1 MVYIYNKRL
10 PNVDEIVICKIDN
23 INELGIDVSLVEYD
37 NLKGYISYSEVS
49 RKKKFN
55 VNKILTVGKEVH
67 LIVINVDIDKSFIDL
82 SKRTINNE
90 EITLFDEKYKIYIK
104 LYNMFRHFFKRY
116 YDYKGEYDNKE
127 LEGFLKNTLWKYQQS
142 KEDNEIYETITNS
155 DNNIQLINDNPEK
168 VENNSLNLVKLKGV
182 IDDYIR
188 LNIFV
193 VKPSKEIIFTLY
205 SVGEEG
211 YFDLKHVLDYKN
223 FYFYKNVSEDYTI
236 SILYETNSDYKIII
250 KQNDYVIKNQNQDYD
265 IDKVEMD
272 ILDEILK
279 RSTEKNM
286 VFSNTK

>member
-1 MVYIYNKRL
+1 MVFIYNKRL
-10 PNVDEIVICKIDN
+10 PNVDEIVISKIDN

-67 LIVINVDIDKSFIDL
+67 LIVINVDKDKGFIDL
-82 SKRTINNE
+82 SKRTINDE

-116 YDYKGEYDNKE
+116 YDYRSEYDNKE
-127 LEGFLKNTLWKYQQS
+127 LEDFLKNTLWKYQQS
-142 KEDNEIYETITNS
+142 KEDKEIYELITNS
-155 DNNIQLINDNPEK
+155 DNNILLINDNSEK
-168 VENNSLNLVKLKGV
+168 VENNSLDLVKLKSV
-182 IDDYIR
+182 IDDYIKV
-188 LNIFV
+188 NIFV
-193 VKPSKEIIFTLY
+193 IKPSKEIIFTLY

-211 YFDLKHVLDYKN
+211 YFDLKYVLDYKN
-223 FYFYKNVSEDYTI
+223 FYFFTSVFEDYSI

-250 KQNDYVIKNQNQDYD
+250 KQNDYVIKNQDYD
-265 IDKVEMD
+265 IDKVEVD

-279 RSTEKNM
+279 RSTERNM

>member
-1 MVYIYNKRL
+1 MVFIYNKRL
-10 PNVDEIVICKIDN
+10 PNVDEIVISKIDN

-67 LIVINVDIDKSFIDL
+67 LIVINVDKDKGFIDL
-82 SKRTINNE
+82 SKRTINDE

-116 YDYKGEYDNKE
+116 YDYRSEYDNKE
-127 LEGFLKNTLWKYQQS
+127 LEDFLRNTLWKYQQS
-142 KEDNEIYETITNS
+142 KEDKEIYELITNS
-155 DNNIQLINDNPEK
+155 DNNILLINDNSEK
-168 VENNSLNLVKLKGV
+168 VENNSLDLVKLKNV
-182 IDDYIR
+182 IDDYIKV
-188 LNIFV
+188 NIFV
-193 VKPSKEIIFTLY
+193 IKPSKEIIFTLY

-211 YFDLKHVLDYKN
+211 YFDLKYVLDYKN
-223 FYFYKNVSEDYTI
+223 FYFFASVFEDYSI

-250 KQNDYVIKNQNQDYD
+250 KQNDYVIKNQDYD
-265 IDKVEMD
+265 IDKVEVD

-279 RSTEKNM
+279 RSTERNM